1 MPAHDNTAPPR
12 DGLVRARPQAVE
24 LRATSEDGMPTLTGH
39 FAVFD
44 EFTEIDS
51 LYEGNFL
58 ERIAPGAFK
67 KTMKEQRDDIKVL
80 FQHGHDPQI
89 ADKPLGKIES
99 LREDEQGGFY
109 EVSLLDTAYVR
120 DLLPGLEAGLYGA
133 SFRFRVVA
141 EDYNKEP
148 ERSDHN
154 PAGIPERT
162 ITEARLYEFGPVT
175 FPAYASATAGVRSLT
190 DEEVLVARMREKPE
204 QFSHILDLA
213 KSEESRAEEAHPDA
227 PDDAEAQDT
236 SPHVEPGREPQ
247 TPSKEFRWDDLLPKQ
262 KWEF

>member
-1 MPAHDNTAPPR
+1 MPAYDNTAPPR

-24 LRATSEDGMPTLTGH
+24 LRAASEDGMPTLTGH

-58 ERIAPGAFK
+58 ERIAPGAFQ

-154 PAGIPERT
+154 PAGIRRGSHRSLFPQM
-162 ITEARLYEFGPVT
+162 ADGPCPVT
-175 FPAYASATAGVRSLT
+175 GMGSL
-190 DEEVLVARMREKPE
+190 VCGM
-204 QFSHILDLA
+204 
-213 KSEESRAEEAHPDA
+213 
-227 PDDAEAQDT
+227 
-236 SPHVEPGREPQ
+236 
-247 TPSKEFRWDDLLPKQ
+247 
-262 KWEF
+262 